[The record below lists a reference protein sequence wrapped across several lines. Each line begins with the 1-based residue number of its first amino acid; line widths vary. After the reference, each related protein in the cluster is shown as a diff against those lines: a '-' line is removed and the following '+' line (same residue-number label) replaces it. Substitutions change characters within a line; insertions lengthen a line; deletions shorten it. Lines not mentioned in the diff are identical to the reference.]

1 MATGI
6 RRRNTETLGHEGHAA
21 EEDSKVLEPKEQ
33 GLGKNPLVDR
43 GLELYEAAELSGFEE
58 RDTLEKSLNFFVQ
71 AAENGANEAVH
82 WIGSFLDSMAALP
95 ASVVVPDRL
104 LKVMKWITKATESE
118 RQVRIVAKSMFSKM
132 AGHNRAIPRG
142 KIEQSAQMLLSSEN
156 ENIRVSPEIAKSK
169 QLQGSVK
176 RLMHSALLQS
186 GSDEVRAQATKRTQN
201 AMIYMYS
208 VQF

>member
-1 MATGI
+1 MAV

-21 EEDSKVLEPKEQ
+21 EEASKSLEPKGQ
-33 GLGKNPLVDR
+33 RLGKNPLVDR
-43 GLELYEAAELSGFEE
+43 GLELYEEAELSGFEDK
-58 RDTLEKSLNFFVQ
+58 DTLEKSLHFFVQ
-71 AAENGANEAVH
+71 AAEIGTNEAVH

-104 LKVMKWITKATESE
+104 LKVMNWITKATESE

-132 AGHNRAIPRG
+132 AGHNQAIPRG
-142 KIEQSAQMLLSSEN
+142 KIEQSAQMLVSSES
-156 ENIRVSPEIAKSK
+156 ESIRVSPEIAKSK

-186 GSDEVRAQATKRTQN
+186 DSDEVRARTTERTQ
-201 AMIYMYS
+201 
-208 VQF
+208 